1 MGLVVIALGAVFP
14 LVKIKYRQFE
24 IRFVR
29 LGENSPPTVVD
40 EGTSL
45 ALKPRR
51 NIVFFGLRPRS
62 GIELTEIGI
71 QFFDNAGCLK
81 PWLPY
86 SVGKHVGDSKNSSSN
101 INMYH
106 WRDDRWEQITDLG
119 CRPNIVKSK
128 TIHEVVHINSLRIF
142 KVVVVVDP
150 QHNNWDGIMSLGVD
164 YIRSGNH
171 ERGDVHSKIYLEE
184 DGRRKPIAHAFKH
197 VIKAAQ

>member
-1 MGLVVIALGAVFP
+1 MSVI
-14 LVKIKYRQFE
+14 
-24 IRFVR
+24 
-29 LGENSPPTVVD
+29 
-40 EGTSL
+40 
-45 ALKPRR
+45 
-51 NIVFFGLRPRS
+51 
-62 GIELTEIGI
+62 
-71 QFFDNAGCLK
+71 
-81 PWLPY
+81 
-86 SVGKHVGDSKNSSSN
+86 HKNSSSN

-119 CRPNIVKSK
+119 CSPNIVKSK

-142 KVVVVVDP
+142 KVVIVVDP
-150 QHNNWDGIMSLGVD
+150 QHNNWDGIMSLRVD